1 MTIPERVKDIL
12 EEIANKNRCPNDPMP
27 DDAYGW
33 ECCCSSCLTT
43 EALKLILETDNEGGE
58 KKFPPIPKNPY
69 RTGCV
74 LYHPDDEEKV
84 KEILR
89 NGHEE
94 IPPEDPPGIS
104 LEDFS
109 IRYTLADSPWQW
121 VESMCEKMY
130 KEAFV
135 HGFKHGVEHKNPSR
149 NEKWD
154 DEHISEM

>member
-12 EEIANKNRCPNDPMP
+12 EEIANQDWHMALCYLFKKEEDGISRCHCP
-27 DDAYGW
+27 
-33 ECCCSSCLTT
+33 SCLAT
-43 EALKLILETDNEGGE
+43 ESLKIIAEGGE

-94 IPPEDPPGIS
+94 IHPEDPPGIS

-109 IRYTLADSPWQW
+109 IRYTLADAHWQW
-121 VESMCEKMY
+121 IESMCEKMY

>member
-12 EEIANKNRCPNDPMP
+12 EEIANNTDCTCPSSPEDTRGMP
-27 DDAYGW
+27 
-33 ECCCSSCLTT
+33 CPVCLAT
-43 EALKLILETDNEGGE
+43 EALKIIAEGGE

-74 LYHPDDEEKV
+74 LYHPDDKEKV

-94 IPPEDPPGIS
+94 IHPEDPPGIS

-109 IRYTLADSPWQW
+109 IRYTLADAHWQW
-121 VESMCEKMY
+121 IESMCEKMY

>member
-43 EALKLILETDNEGGE
+43 EALKLILETDNERGE
-58 KKFPPIPKNPY
+58 KISP
-69 RTGCV
+69 
-74 LYHPDDEEKV
+74 EE
-84 KEILR
+84 
-89 NGHEE
+89 
-94 IPPEDPPGIS
+94 PPGII

-109 IRYTLADSPWQW
+109 IRYTLADAHWQW